1 MNFASKLSFLWLVHP
16 LCSLGYRFVPSTGR
30 HSSLP
35 PSPSGREENLCGG
48 GGTALPTKKLHP
60 TPRNS
65 RPNTTRQ
72 ASPPHEMRPNGRI
85 SGGVGGLV
93 PPQKTPP
100 NPRNSRPNT
109 TRQASPPH
117 EMRPNGRISGGVGG
131 LVPPQKTR
139 RGGAGPPTKKRPQT
153 HAPPHTQKVP
163 RTNHI
168 RTHV

>member
-35 PSPSGREENLCGG
+35 PSPSGREENLW
-48 GGTALPTKKLHP
+48 
-60 TPRNS
+60 
-65 RPNTTRQ
+65 
-72 ASPPHEMRPNGRI
+72 
-85 SGGVGGLV
+85 GVGGLV

-117 EMRPNGRISGGVGG
+117 EMRPNGRISGG
-131 LVPPQKTR
+131 
-139 RGGAGPPTKKRPQT
+139 RGGTGPPTKKAKGHGGTGPPTKKLPQT
-153 HAPPHTQKVP
+153 HETAGQTRHAKPHHLMKCARMGAFRGAWGDWSPHKKNPPIHQRKGG
-163 RTNHI
+163 
-168 RTHV
+168 